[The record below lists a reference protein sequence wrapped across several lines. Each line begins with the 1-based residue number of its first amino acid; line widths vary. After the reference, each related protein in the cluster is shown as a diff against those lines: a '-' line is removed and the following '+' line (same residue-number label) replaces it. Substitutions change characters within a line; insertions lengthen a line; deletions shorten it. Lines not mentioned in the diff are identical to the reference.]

1 MMIRITAIL
10 LATCTLAWAAGKPAK
25 ETPPPAKDNTLTQ
38 KQKDEGWQCLFD
50 GKALTGWSVKSGT
63 ATYKVDDGAILGTTV
78 KGSPNSFLVTDKAFR
93 DFELTF
99 DVLLVS
105 KELNSGVQIRS
116 KLKEAPFGGRV
127 YGPQVEIE
135 AGPGQAGFIYGE
147 AAGGWQSPEPKS
159 KDPKVKQ
166 HDHFKNGEWNRYR
179 VKAVGRKIET
189 WINDT
194 KIADLTYD
202 ENRYADNAEGII
214 GLQVHG
220 VGNRGPF
227 QVRWKNI
234 YLKELAPAKG
244 EPIKAE
250 PKTPNTKPPKPK
262 KKREKS
268 K

>member
-1 MMIRITAIL
+1 MTIRITAIL
-10 LATCTLAWAAGKPAK
+10 LATCTLASAA
-25 ETPPPAKDNTLTQ
+25 DNTLTQ
-38 KQKDEGWQCLFD
+38 KQKDDGWQCLFD
-50 GKALTGWSVKSGT
+50 GKALAGWSVKSGT
-63 ATYKVDDGAILGTTV
+63 ATYKVDDGAILGTTA
-78 KGSPNSFLVTDKAFR
+78 KGSPNSFLTTDKTFR

-166 HDHFKNGEWNRYR
+166 HDHFKNGEWNQYR
-179 VKAVGRKIET
+179 IKAVGRKIET
-189 WINDT
+189 WINGN
-194 KIADLTYD
+194 KVADLTYD
-202 ENRYADNAEGII
+202 ENRYADNSEGIL

-220 VGNRGPF
+220 VGTRGPYS
-227 QVRWKNI
+227 VRWKNI
-234 YLKELAPAKG
+234 YLKEIAPPKG

-250 PKTPNTKPPKPK
+250 PKTPNTKPPKKRK
-262 KKREKS
+262 KKE
-268 K
+268 